1 MVGKLR
7 CAFLVLAVT
16 LVPLLDAEAQ
26 GKGKVPPGLAKKGGI
41 PPGQAKRG
49 CLPPG
54 LAKKLGPNP
63 PCRVYM
69 AVDPAHEDRV
79 WFLVE
84 GGWVF
89 ATDIA
94 PDARMELR
102 AALQLD
108 IPAPPPPPVPLPKVG
123 AELRL
128 MLFSD

>member
-1 MVGKLR
+1 MTRDLMR
-7 CAFLVLAVT
+7 CALLVLAVT
-16 LVPLLDAEAQ
+16 LVPLVEAEAQ
-26 GKGKVPPGLAKKGGI
+26 GKGTVPPGLAKKGGV
-41 PPGQAKRG
+41 PPEQAKRG

-63 PCRVYM
+63 SCRVYVV
-69 AVDPAHEDRV
+69 VDPAREDRA

-84 GGWVF
+84 GDWVL
-89 ATDIA
+89 ATDLA

-102 AALQLD
+102 AALKLD
-108 IPAPPPPPVPLPKVG
+108 FPPPPPPVPFPRAG